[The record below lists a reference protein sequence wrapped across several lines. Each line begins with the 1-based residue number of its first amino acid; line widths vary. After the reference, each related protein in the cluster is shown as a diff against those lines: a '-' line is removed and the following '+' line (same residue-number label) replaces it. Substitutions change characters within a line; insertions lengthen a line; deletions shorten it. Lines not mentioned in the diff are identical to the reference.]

1 MIYIGHFI
9 KLVGK
14 NNCTYCPEYR
24 FALFI
29 MAKKAINR
37 IKVALVERGRTNKW
51 LASKLNKSAGTVSRW
66 CTNDMQPSLETLVQ
80 VAEILKVDVREL
92 LVKTDPGSS

>member
-1 MIYIGHFI
+1 LP
-9 KLVGK
+9 K
-14 NNCTYCPEYR
+14 YR
-24 FALFI
+24 FRLFI
-29 MAKKAINR
+29 MVKKAINR

-80 VAEILKVDVREL
+80 IAETLQMDVREL
-92 LVKTDPGSS
+92 LVKTSSDL

>member
-1 MIYIGHFI
+1 MTYIDHFVN
-9 KLVGK
+9 LVGI
-14 NNCTYCPEYR
+14 NNCTYCPKYR
-24 FALFI
+24 LALFN

-66 CTNDMQPSLETLVQ
+66 CTNEMQPSLETLVQ
-80 VAEILKVDVREL
+80 IAEILKVDVREL
-92 LVKTDPGSS
+92 MVKTDPGAS